1 VISVQRF
8 RFATAYLLCAAL
20 VTGCGARRFA
30 TTPAANAKSQV
41 ASEGMPGSASARALA
56 ESSPSSESS
65 SDGAPPRRPLSPTVE
80 TSDSR
85 LAAALLRA
93 TAVPSAAAH
102 RDVALEYRR
111 LGVFD
116 RAHDY
121 FERAIALD
129 PADAVSHEGVA
140 RIWRDW
146 GTPQF
151 GLPPAYRAVYFAPR
165 SAAAANTLGSV
176 LQALGRLPE
185 AEGWYV
191 RALALAPDA
200 WYALNNICY
209 VQIMRRQPS
218 AIESCRRAVAAAGP
232 DVTMPKNNLALA
244 HAAAGDM
251 PSARQWFRR
260 ASDHPATAHYNYGI
274 TLMATREYTAAAAA
288 FADSLNAD
296 PTSTL
301 AAARARQARLA
312 AAQSQELPQ

>member
-1 VISVQRF
+1 M
-8 RFATAYLLCAAL
+8 
-20 VTGCGARRFA
+20 
-30 TTPAANAKSQV
+30 
-41 ASEGMPGSASARALA
+41 ASEEARADALA
-56 ESSPSSESS
+56 ESPAPAEVPSRN
-65 SDGAPPRRPLSPTVE
+65 APRRPLSPTLE
-80 TSDSR
+80 ASDPL
-85 LAAALLRA
+85 LAAAILRA
-93 TAVPSAAAH
+93 TVAPSAAAY
-102 RDVALEYRR
+102 REVALQYRR
-111 LGVFD
+111 LAVFD
-116 RAHDY
+116 QAHDA

-151 GLPPAYRAVYFAPR
+151 GLPPAYRAVYHAPR
-165 SAAAANTLGSV
+165 SAAAANTLGTV

-185 AEGWYV
+185 AEGLYV

-209 VQIMRRQPS
+209 VQIMSRQAL

-232 DVTMPKNNLALA
+232 GISTPTNNLALA

-251 PSARQWFRR
+251 PGARQWFKR
-260 ASDHPATAHYNYGI
+260 AGEPATAHYNYGI
-274 TLMATREYTAAAAA
+274 ALMATREYSGAAAA

-301 AAARARQARLA
+301 AAARAHQARLA
-312 AAQSQELPQ
+312 AAQSQEPVQ

>member
-1 VISVQRF
+1 MQNVR
-8 RFATAYLLCAAL
+8 TASACLLAAAL
-20 VTGCGARRFA
+20 ITGCGTRQIA
-30 TTPAANAKSQV
+30 TTPERNT
-41 ASEGMPGSASARALA
+41 ASEVESKAALERAL
-56 ESSPSSESS
+56 P
-65 SDGAPPRRPLSPTVE
+65 GAPAETPAGGQASSTGASPRRPLSPTME
-80 TSDSR
+80 TSDAP

-93 TAVPSAAAH
+93 AVASSGAAY
-102 RDVALEYRR
+102 REVALEYRR
-111 LGVFD
+111 LAVFD
-116 RAHDY
+116 KAHDY

-129 PADAVSHEGVA
+129 PADAVSHEGTA

-151 GLPPAYRAVYFAPR
+151 GLPPAYRAVYFAPK
-165 SAAAANTLGSV
+165 SAAAANTLGTV

-185 AEGWYV
+185 AEGWYG

-209 VQIMRRQPS
+209 VQIMRRQAS
-218 AIESCRRAVAAAGP
+218 AIGSCSRAVAAAGP
-232 DVTMPKNNLALA
+232 GVSTAKNNLALA

-251 PSARQWFRR
+251 PAARQWFRR
-260 ASDHPATAHYNYGI
+260 AGEPAIAHYNYGI
-274 TLMATREYTAAAAA
+274 ALMATREYSDAAAA

-312 AAQSQELPQ
+312 AAQSQELAQ